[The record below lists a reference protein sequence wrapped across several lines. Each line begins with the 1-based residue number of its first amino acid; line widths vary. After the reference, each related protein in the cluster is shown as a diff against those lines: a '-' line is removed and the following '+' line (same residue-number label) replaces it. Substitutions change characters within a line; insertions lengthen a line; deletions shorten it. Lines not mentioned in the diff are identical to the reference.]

1 MLFLIHL
8 VSTAIMVGAIWVIQ
22 LVHYPSFYYIDKN
35 NYMKFQ
41 NFHMNRI
48 SYIVIPAM
56 TVELFSGLLIIYL
69 GLKNDIL
76 FMISIIFLISIWLST
91 ALLFT
96 RIHQKLTEG
105 YESLLIKKL
114 VKTNWLRTILWNLR
128 LIILLL

>member
-8 VSTAIMVGAIWVIQ
+8 VSTAIMVGAIWIIQ

-56 TVELFSGLLIIYL
+56 SVEIFSGLLIIYL

-76 FMISIIFLISIWLST
+76 FTISMTFLILIWIST

-96 RIHQKLTEG
+96 SIHQRLTNG
-105 YESLLIKKL
+105 YELSLIKKL
-114 VKTNWLRTILWNLR
+114 VKTNWLRTILWSLR
-128 LIILLL
+128 LALLF

>member
-56 TVELFSGLLIIYL
+56 TVELFSGLLILYF
-69 GLKNDIL
+69 GLKNSD
-76 FMISIIFLISIWLST
+76 
-91 ALLFT
+91 
-96 RIHQKLTEG
+96 
-105 YESLLIKKL
+105 
-114 VKTNWLRTILWNLR
+114 
-128 LIILLL
+128 

>member
-56 TVELFSGLLIIYL
+56 TV
-69 GLKNDIL
+69 L

-105 YESLLIKKL
+105 YEFSLIKKL
-114 VKTNWLRTILWNLR
+114 VKTNWLRTILWSLR